1 MADIKIDPSY
11 GYEVISEK
19 MNMLVNDING
29 MLKAGIIL
37 EDAAK
42 YLLENF
48 SGISSICDEYQ
59 DLYIE
64 ETKSNLS
71 FK

>member
-1 MADIKIDPSY
+1 MADIKIDPSH

-19 MNMLVNDING
+19 MKMLVNDING
-29 MLKAGIIL
+29 MLKAGIISA
-37 EDAAK
+37 DAAK

-48 SGISSICDEYQ
+48 SGIASICDEYQ